1 MIRME
6 HVPSRSMP
14 PVDATVSYVSFTS
27 QEDMVVAENKLLKLL
42 VYNTP
47 LTHLNIRTVR
57 KLIPS
62 LFLEINL
69 C

>member
-14 PVDATVSYVSFTS
+14 PMDATVSYVSFTS
-27 QEDMVVAENKLLKLL
+27 RQEDMAVAENKLLKLL

-62 LFLEINL
+62 FFFRD
-69 C
+69 

>member
-1 MIRME
+1 ME

-14 PVDATVSYVSFTS
+14 PMDATVSYVSFTS